1 MSNESSVVRSVF
13 KRVGRRPGE
22 FCLMLLVPFL
32 AIQLAMSGPV
42 AGGHAPPPAGAAVG
56 PVADWLDDVIDDLED
71 AADDLEDAES
81 AVADPWG
88 PVTGPD
94 RAVVSK
100 ALDDVL
106 LIIDRVLGHPNMMN
120 AGSIDVEA
128 DVTALQDYAVECL
141 VLAQDALHEAVSPR
155 VDLESIA
162 TRLRTIE
169 YLITR
174 EGPHNYQTQ
183 ARIAL
188 SNQ

>member
-1 MSNESSVVRSVF
+1 MSNESSVVRRVF

-42 AGGHAPPPAGAAVG
+42 AGGHAPQPAGAAAG

-94 RAVVSK
+94 
-100 ALDDVL
+100 
-106 LIIDRVLGHPNMMN
+106 HYPP
-120 AGSIDVEA
+120 
-128 DVTALQDYAVECL
+128 Y
-141 VLAQDALHEAVSPR
+141 
-155 VDLESIA
+155 
-162 TRLRTIE
+162 
-169 YLITR
+169 
-174 EGPHNYQTQ
+174 
-183 ARIAL
+183 
-188 SNQ
+188 